1 MKRTIISF
9 VCLCLL
15 ALTINSYGQ
24 DDRKLRTDQTYSTH
38 NYKHANKAAQARRW
52 EENRGVTVQEP
63 TSEDIRVADYKKSV
77 PNAQPAGGV
86 TVDHTPAASLA
97 DRNYKMRR
105 EGNQSTVEADRL
117 AKQRKRR
124 SDNSS
129 VIGNE

>member
-9 VCLCLL
+9 ACLFLL
-15 ALTINSYGQ
+15 ALAINTYGQ
-24 DDRKLRTDQTYSTH
+24 DERKLRTDPTYSTH

-52 EENRGVTVQEP
+52 EDNKGVTVQEP
-63 TSEDIRVADYKKSV
+63 TSTDMRVADYKKSV

-97 DRNYKMRR
+97 DRNYKMQK
-105 EGNQSTVEADRL
+105 EDNQSNVEADRL

-124 SDNSS
+124 SDSSS